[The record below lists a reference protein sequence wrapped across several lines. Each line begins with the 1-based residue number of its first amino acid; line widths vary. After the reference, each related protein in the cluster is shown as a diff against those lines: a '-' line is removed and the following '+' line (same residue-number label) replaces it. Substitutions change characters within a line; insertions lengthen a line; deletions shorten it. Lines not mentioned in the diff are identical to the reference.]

1 MNKEEDNVM
10 YDEIQKVALS
20 YGPEG
25 WINGIPITISTKIPE
40 GFLVFISKLC
50 EEFKLNRAEFL
61 EEFFLDKVIKSL
73 TVEALMKTAETEE
86 VIKMMEEFLER

>member
-1 MNKEEDNVM
+1 MIIKEDKAL
-10 YDEIQKVALS
+10 YDTLQEEALS
-20 YGPEG
+20 YGPEE
-25 WINGIPITISTKIPE
+25 WTNGTPITISTKIPE

-86 VIKMMEEFLER
+86 VIKIMEEFLER

>member
-20 YGPEG
+20 YGPGG
-25 WINGIPITISTKIPE
+25 WINGTPITISTKIPE

-61 EEFFLDKVIKSL
+61 EEFFLDKLIQAL
-73 TVEALMKTAETEE
+73 TVESLRKMLKTEPA
-86 VIKMMEEFLER
+86 VLKRLNLFL